1 MAALQPGLVG
11 GAIRGAGLSGPGT
24 SRRHRPRFLV
34 ATVVV
39 LETCAPAPPAAAAE
53 AAPNSAPQKIFVAPT
68 GSDESGTGSRD
79 APYRSILTASRSARP
94 GTIVNVL
101 PGEYEG
107 GFQTTASGMP
117 GAPIRYVS
125 EQKWAARI
133 VSPRKATRDIAWDNR
148 GAHVVID
155 GFEVDG
161 SNGRSG
167 KSWRLGI
174 YSTGSNSLIIR
185 NHVHDIAKSSGCD
198 GRGGA
203 GVEGDSY
210 FGGADIDLVAN
221 VVHDIGSQRCKFVQG
236 VYQTARGTVVNNVAY
251 RISGWG
257 IHLWHDVQDVIVAN
271 NTVVMNGRGGIL
283 VGGGDYIWTRGP
295 ADGITVANNI
305 VVGNRGPGIQE
316 SGHTGD
322 RNLFTHNLAYRNAPD
337 WRLVTSAPD
346 QAAIRA
352 DPRFVV
358 ADAVNPVEYRL
369 GSGSPALGVCNP
381 AFAPP
386 LDIENVPRSGH
397 AGCDLGAY
405 QRTVAR

>member
-1 MAALQPGLVG
+1 MSGYRPFRRHCRGFLIAALIVLE
-11 GAIRGAGLSGPGT
+11 AC
-24 SRRHRPRFLV
+24 
-34 ATVVV
+34 ATVP
-39 LETCAPAPPAAAAE
+39 LAGAAE
-53 AAPNSAPQKIFVAPT
+53 TALDSAPHKIFVAPT
-68 GSDESGTGSRD
+68 GSDESASGSRD
-79 APYRSILTASRSARP
+79 APYRSILMASRSARP
-94 GTIVNVL
+94 GTIVYVL

-107 GFQTTASGMP
+107 GFQTTVSGMP

-133 VSPRKATRDIAWDNR
+133 VSPRNATHDIAWDNR

-161 SNGRSG
+161 SDERGG
-167 KSWRLGI
+167 TSWRLGI
-174 YSTGSNSLIIR
+174 YSAGSNSVIIR

-221 VVHDIGSQRCKFVQG
+221 VVHDIGSRRCKFVQG
-236 VYQTARGTVVNNVAY
+236 VYQTARGTVVNNVVY

-257 IHLWHDVQDVIVAN
+257 IHLWHDVEDVIVAN

-316 SGHTGD
+316 SGDTGD

-346 QAAIRA
+346 KAAIRA
-352 DPRFVV
+352 DPGFVV
-358 ADAVNPVEYRL
+358 TDAANPIEYRL
-369 GSGSPALGVCNP
+369 DSGSPALGVCNR

-386 LDIENVPRSGH
+386 LDIENVPRSGG

-405 QRTVAR
+405 QRTAAR

>member
-1 MAALQPGLVG
+1 MSSPG
-11 GAIRGAGLSGPGT
+11 RSW
-24 SRRHRPRFLV
+24 RHCSRFL
-34 ATVVV
+34 AAAVVV
-39 LETCAPAPPAAAAE
+39 LETCPALPAAALE
-53 AAPNSAPQKIFVAPT
+53 PAPNPAERESSPREIFVAPT

-79 APYRSILTASRSARP
+79 APYRSIRAASQSARP
-94 GTIVNVL
+94 GTVVYVL

-107 GFQTTASGMP
+107 GFQTTGSGMP

-133 VSPRKATRDIAWDNR
+133 VSPREATRDIAWDNR
-148 GAHVVID
+148 GAHVVIE
-155 GFEVDG
+155 GFAVDG
-161 SNGRSG
+161 SDGRG
-167 KSWRLGI
+167 GTSWRLGI
-174 YSTGSNSLIIR
+174 YSTGSNSQIIR

-221 VVHDIGSQRCKFVQG
+221 VVHDIGSKRCRFVQG
-236 VYQTARGTVVNNVAY
+236 VYQTARGTVANNVVY

-257 IHLWHDVQDVIVAN
+257 IHLWHDVRDVIVAN
-271 NTVVMNGRGGIL
+271 NTVVKNGRGGIL

-337 WRLVTSAPD
+337 WRLITSAPD
-346 QAAIRA
+346 GAAIHA
-352 DPRFVV
+352 DPLFVV
-358 ADAVNPVEYRL
+358 ADAVIPAEYRL
-369 GSGSPALGVCNP
+369 SSGSPALGVCNR

-386 LDIENVPRSGH
+386 VDIENVSRSGH

-405 QRTVAR
+405 QSTMPR